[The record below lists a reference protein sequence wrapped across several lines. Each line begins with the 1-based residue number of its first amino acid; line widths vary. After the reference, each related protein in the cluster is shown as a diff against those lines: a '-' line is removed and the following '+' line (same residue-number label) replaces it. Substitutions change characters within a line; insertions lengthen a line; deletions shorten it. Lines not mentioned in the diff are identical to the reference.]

1 MNRLIFEIRRA
12 VRKLRER
19 PQRVEA
25 RRRRRVLHQCLFHHF
40 VSQGGLTV
48 RAGPFAG
55 MEYLAETSWVGFF
68 PRLLGVYEEEL
79 HGVVERAIEAG
90 PELVIDI
97 GSAEGYYAVG
107 LARRLPGARV
117 HAFDIDANARRLCAE
132 MAQRNG
138 VADRVVVEGRCLP
151 DDLDA
156 RIAPRTLVVSDCEG
170 GEVEL
175 LDPERV
181 PALRRCLVLVE
192 IHEAADHG
200 VAALMR
206 RRFEPSHQITMI
218 TSTDRDPER
227 YAQIDGLSAEEKE
240 FAVEEFRGR
249 TMEWA
254 YMEPRGSWPRQN

>member
-1 MNRLIFEIRRA
+1 MNRFVLEIRRA

-25 RRRRRVLHQCLFHHF
+25 RRRRRVLHQSLFHHF
-40 VSQGGLTV
+40 TSQGGLTV

-117 HAFDIDANARRLCAE
+117 HAFDIDANARRLCAALAE
-132 MAQRNG
+132 RNG
-138 VADRVVVEGRCLP
+138 AGDRVAVGGRCRP
-151 DDLDA
+151 DDLNA
-156 RIAPRTLVVSDCEG
+156 LIAPRTLVVSDCEG

-181 PALRRCLVLVE
+181 PALRSCIILVE

-200 VAALMR
+200 VSALMR
-206 RRFEPSHQITMI
+206 RRFEPSHRVTMI
-218 TSTDRDPER
+218 TSTERDPDG
-227 YAQIDGLSAEEKE
+227 YAQLAGLSEEEKE

-254 YMEPRGSWPRQN
+254 YMEPRGPWPRAN